1 METVPILDHP
11 LTGPSA
17 WDNRSLGEDGG
28 RFILP
33 PAALEEINRLAGL
46 LAENP
51 LPTTCLR
58 PADFDLPACRAAMGT
73 VGQELDRGCG
83 FVLIDRLPLDQMSRE
98 VAIGVYWL
106 LMSMVG
112 RCVAQKWDGKMI
124 YGVADTTGKPP
135 GDGIRADVTNAEQN
149 FHTDNSY
156 NICPPDHVVLLCL
169 HPARDGGISRV
180 TSVNTAHNRMREM
193 YPKLLRRLYQ
203 PFYYDRQR
211 EHAPDDIQVIER
223 PVLAVENGR
232 LKTRLSA
239 QLIRQ
244 GYELA
249 GKSLDRQGEEALA
262 AFYEILD
269 DPALYRE
276 FFFEPGQIQ
285 IVDNRCLAHK
295 RTKFTDWPEPERKRQ
310 LIRLWLRAE
319 GRPFYN
325 G

>member
-1 METVPILDHP
+1 MAPVPILDHP
-11 LTGPSA
+11 LTDPSA
-17 WDNRSLGEDGG
+17 WDNESLGETGG
-28 RFILP
+28 QFFLP
-33 PAALEEINRLAGL
+33 EEA
-46 LAENP
+46 LAEIRQLAILLEDNP
-51 LPTTCLR
+51 LAPTCLD
-58 PADFDLPACRAAMGT
+58 PADFGLPHCRAAM
-73 VGQELDRGCG
+73 VAARRELDKGRG

-98 VAIGVYWL
+98 VAIGVYWI

-156 NICPPDHVVLLCL
+156 NLCPPDHVVLLCL
-169 HPARDGGISRV
+169 HPAREGGISRV
-180 TSVNTAHNRMREM
+180 TSVNTAHNRMREAH
-193 YPKLLRRLYQ
+193 PKLLQRLYQ
-203 PFYYDRQR
+203 PFFYDRQR
-211 EHAPDDIQVIER
+211 EHAPDDVQVIER
-223 PVLAVENGR
+223 PVLSVENGR

-244 GYELA
+244 GYELV
-249 GKSLDRQGEEALA
+249 GKSLDAEGEDALA

-310 LIRLWLRAE
+310 LIRLWLREE
-319 GRPFYN
+319 GRAFYN

>member
-1 METVPILDHP
+1 METFPILDQP

-17 WDNRSLGEDGG
+17 WDNESLGETGG
-28 RFILP
+28 QFALP
-33 PAALEEINRLAGL
+33 EDALREIRQLANLLAG
-46 LAENP
+46 NP
-51 LPTTCLR
+51 LPTTCLD
-58 PADFDLPACRAAMGT
+58 PTDFQLPHCRAAM
-73 VGQELDRGCG
+73 VAVRRELDKGRG
-83 FVLIDRLPLDQMSRE
+83 FVLIDRLPLDQMDRE
-98 VAIGVYWL
+98 VAIGVYWI

-156 NICPPDHVVLLCL
+156 NLCPPDHVVLLCL
-169 HPARDGGISRV
+169 HPAREGGISRV
-180 TSVNTAHNRMREM
+180 TSVNTAHNRMRESH
-193 YPKLLRRLYQ
+193 PELLRRLYQ
-203 PFYYDRQR
+203 PFFYDRQR
-211 EHAPDDIQVIER
+211 EHAPDEVQVIER
-223 PVLAVENGR
+223 SVLCVENGR

-244 GYELA
+244 GYALA
-249 GKSLDRQGEEALA
+249 GKTLDAEGEEALA

-310 LIRLWLRAE
+310 LIRLWLREE
-319 GRPFYN
+319 GRAFYN